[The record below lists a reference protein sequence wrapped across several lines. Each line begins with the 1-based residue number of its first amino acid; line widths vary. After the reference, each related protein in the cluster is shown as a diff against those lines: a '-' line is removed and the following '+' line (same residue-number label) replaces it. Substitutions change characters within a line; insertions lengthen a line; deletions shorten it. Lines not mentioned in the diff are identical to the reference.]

1 MVSQSNSAGRAEV
14 RGASEEPWPVYDL
27 NDSLADPEFREIWN
41 SEESRAHW
49 DELVAAHQLYRLKLL
64 RKSLGLNQTEL
75 AKRLGV
81 SQIRVSQI
89 EKGQISKF
97 EVGTLKRYVEALGGE
112 LSITVRVGDK
122 QLELLDITPD
132 TLEVWGD

>member
-1 MVSQSNSAGRAEV
+1 MVPKSNPISRAEIS
-14 RGASEEPWPVYDL
+14 GAPEEQWFRYDL
-27 NDSLADPEFREIWN
+27 NDSLADPEFRAIWN
-41 SEESRAHW
+41 SDESRAYR
-49 DELVAAHQLYRLKLL
+49 DELIAAHQVFRLKLL

-97 EVGTLKRYVEALGGE
+97 EVSTLKRYVEALGGE

-122 QLELLDITPD
+122 QLELLEITPD